1 MDQRK
6 QLAERLRETYAGLDD
21 ITESRM
27 FGGIAFMLNGN
38 MSCGTAKDGLV
49 VRVGPA
55 LYDDALMRPHAVHMD
70 FTGRVMRGFVF
81 VKPPGYKADSAL
93 KTWVDLSLSFVS
105 TLPSK

>member
-6 QLAERLRETYAGLDD
+6 QLGARLREAYAGLDG
-21 ITESRM
+21 IAESKM
-27 FGGIAFMLNGN
+27 FGGVAFMVNGN

-55 LYDDALMRPHAVHMD
+55 LYDDALRRPHAVHMD
-70 FTGRVMRGFVF
+70 FAGRVMRGFVF

-93 KTWVDLSLSFVS
+93 KIWVGLSLSFVS
-105 TLPSK
+105 TLPAK